1 MSDQGKTDYRST
13 EDILTFED
21 PWVPESSR
29 GASPVVIPSVLS
41 GTLDN
46 RESVEEIEIPELP
59 DHIESALRE
68 IYGRYLPASGLQI
81 EIGHDSENFIERN
94 GDDDF
99 LSSGQFY
106 FVDADAETR
115 AKSSK
120 YLQDVFERLD
130 KRTGHYVEC
139 LTVTYFLH
147 LYRSLWE
154 SDRDIVYKHLG
165 LHGWRLLPCNKIE
178 YVDRGLGEK
187 GVLTLLSIFETT
199 CLCAKSIFLNKLGK
213 CRICTF

>member
-1 MSDQGKTDYRST
+1 M
-13 EDILTFED
+13 
-21 PWVPESSR
+21 
-29 GASPVVIPSVLS
+29 
-41 GTLDN
+41 
-46 RESVEEIEIPELP
+46 P

-68 IYGRYLPASGLQI
+68 IYGRYLPASFTNRNWSRL
-81 EIGHDSENFIERN
+81 ENFIEWN

-99 LSSGQFY
+99 LKFWSKFY

-165 LHGWRLLPCNKIE
+165 LHGWRLLPCNVIE

-187 GVLTLLSIFETT
+187 DVLTLLSIFETT
-199 CLCAKSIFLNKLGK
+199 CLCAKSIFLEIN
-213 CRICTF
+213 

>member
-1 MSDQGKTDYRST
+1 M
-13 EDILTFED
+13 
-21 PWVPESSR
+21 
-29 GASPVVIPSVLS
+29 LS

-106 FVDADAETR
+106 LSTLMQR
-115 AKSSK
+115 LGQNRQNTSK
-120 YLQDVFERLD
+120 
-130 KRTGHYVEC
+130 
-139 LTVTYFLH
+139 
-147 LYRSLWE
+147 
-154 SDRDIVYKHLG
+154 
-165 LHGWRLLPCNKIE
+165 
-178 YVDRGLGEK
+178 
-187 GVLTLLSIFETT
+187 T
-199 CLCAKSIFLNKLGK
+199 CLKDLTNGLDIMSSA
-213 CRICTF
+213 